1 VVLSELLAGTA
12 DTAQAFRHYESA
24 RRRRVRRIVRDSAM
38 LGRFIQ
44 APPPLGPYLHHLA
57 RITPKRLLLR
67 HIADIGGYD
76 AMG

>member
-1 VVLSELLAGTA
+1 
-12 DTAQAFRHYESA
+12 
-24 RRRRVRRIVRDSAM
+24 M

-67 HIADIGGYD
+67 RIADIGGGK
-76 AMG
+76 AMRR